1 MEDREDSLNRYG
13 TPLDPLDEGKH
24 NLHQFLFFVTK
35 KIFFYR

>member
-24 NLHQFLFFVTK
+24 NLNKFLFFVTK
-35 KIFFYR
+35 TNTFFR

>member
-24 NLHQFLFFVTK
+24 NLN
-35 KIFFYR
+35 KIFRK